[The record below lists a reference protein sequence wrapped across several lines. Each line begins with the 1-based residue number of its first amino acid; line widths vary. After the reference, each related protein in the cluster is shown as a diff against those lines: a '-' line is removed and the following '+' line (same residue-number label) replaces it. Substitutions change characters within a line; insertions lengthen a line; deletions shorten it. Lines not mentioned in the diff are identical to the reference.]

1 MCIQS
6 FDKATMTEDILQ
18 EGAEEKTSAEGGAG
32 GGDDEEDKN
41 ENSSEE
47 DEQDEEEDEA
57 SGDAPEV
64 GISNAGGAEKM
75 GNFYSKVNA

>member
-1 MCIQS
+1 
-6 FDKATMTEDILQ
+6 MTEDIRR
-18 EGAEEKTSAEGGAG
+18 EDAKEKTFAEGGAG
-32 GGDDEEDKN
+32 GGDDEEDNN

-64 GISNAGGAEKM
+64 GISNAGGAGSAKM
-75 GNFYSKVNA
+75 GNFYSKVSEYLSAMV